1 VVVATRAER
10 LRIAG
15 VPSRFIR
22 LGERVGAA
30 NAGRKAMTLVFA
42 MVLGAACIDDRN
54 VLRSRRLSALLDRR
68 SERRRADAVGDG
80 PETGHARDHE
90 VAVLE
95 EYLWIARVADPA
107 RRSREQHVAGS

>member
-1 VVVATRAER
+1 MPNVPHAPPARPDR
-10 LRIAG
+10 LVDDGDTLGWGHDAWLIAVPG
-15 VPSRFIR
+15 HTPPSRFIR

-80 PETGHARDHE
+80 P
-90 VAVLE
+90 
-95 EYLWIARVADPA
+95 
-107 RRSREQHVAGS
+107 